1 MEKVI
6 GPITPDTTYTFTIEQ
21 EISLTRIDT
30 FLAQQFPEY
39 SRSFFQRLIHDERI
53 TCNNQIVSKPSMLVQ
68 MGDVISI
75 HFPPAPTTRKPRPL
89 PPEVN
94 VKVIH
99 EHPEFL
105 IINKPAGLL
114 VHDPS
119 HYYTKA
125 TLVDWLIQHFKEIS
139 NVGAYD
145 RPGIVHRL
153 DQYTSGLMI
162 IPRTNYAHTIIG
174 NMFRDRTINK
184 EYLAVVKGH
193 PEPAGTIDFP
203 ISRDPHKRNRM
214 THKQLNGRSATT
226 HYKVI
231 EYYQHVALVHIK
243 PVTGRTHQIRV
254 HFAAI
259 GHPIVGDAIYGT
271 ESKYIKRQAL
281 HAHAVSFMYQNTP
294 FRFACEMPQ
303 DIQKLINIHKKFK
316 N

>member
-1 MEKVI
+1 
-6 GPITPDTTYTFTIEQ
+6 
-21 EISLTRIDT
+21 
-30 FLAQQFPEY
+30 
-39 SRSFFQRLIHDERI
+39 
-53 TCNNQIVSKPSMLVQ
+53 
-68 MGDVISI
+68 
-75 HFPPAPTTRKPRPL
+75 
-89 PPEVN
+89 
-94 VKVIH
+94 
-99 EHPEFL
+99 
-105 IINKPAGLL
+105 
-114 VHDPS
+114 
-119 HYYTKA
+119 
-125 TLVDWLIQHFKEIS
+125 
-139 NVGAYD
+139 
-145 RPGIVHRL
+145 
-153 DQYTSGLMI
+153 MI

-174 NMFRDRTINK
+174 NIFLDRTINK

-231 EYYQHVALVHIK
+231 EYYQHTALVHIK

-303 DIQKLINIHKKFK
+303 DMQKLINIHKKFK